1 LELRAGKT
9 STSKRIEVQ
18 NMTTKN
24 IANVA
29 IFAFLAA
36 YIAHAS
42 REERRSMSQ
51 KITSTALIH
60 SNEAQ

>member
-9 STSKRIEVQ
+9 SINKRIEAQ
-18 NMTTKN
+18 KNMTTKN

-42 REERRSMSQ
+42 RKRGEG
-51 KITSTALIH
+51 
-60 SNEAQ
+60 